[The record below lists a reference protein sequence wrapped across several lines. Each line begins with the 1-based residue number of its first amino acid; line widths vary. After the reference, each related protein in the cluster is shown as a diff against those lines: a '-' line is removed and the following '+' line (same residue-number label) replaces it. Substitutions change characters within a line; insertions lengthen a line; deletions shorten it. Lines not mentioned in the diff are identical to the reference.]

1 MKALSQ
7 TQLQQLLSAVD
18 SQSPFGLRDRLVVT
32 FLLHTGLEPVELVGL
47 NVDHVLEG
55 SQVLERL
62 HLAATLAG
70 DGRARTVLLD
80 QVARRTVRDIL
91 AFSKLNRWIVRPGCP
106 LVRNDRGK
114 RMTASQ
120 LGQLLDG
127 LRYRAGI
134 DVPGWQ
140 LAV

>member
-70 DGRARTVLLD
+70 DGRARTVVLD
-80 QVARRTVRDIL
+80 QVARRSGNTDPQF
-91 AFSKLNRWIVRPGCP
+91 A
-106 LVRNDRGK
+106 
-114 RMTASQ
+114 RMPT
-120 LGQLLDG
+120 
-127 LRYRAGI
+127 
-134 DVPGWQ
+134 
-140 LAV
+140 LAVFGQIKQMVNAQTRDQVAEALSPEVRELWQQA